1 MFNFDEKKV
10 YVDHLNGVNMI
21 PQVEKV
27 VDKICEDGYKN
38 IFLVG
43 IGGTLLYQQYAN
55 GNMKRV
61 FKKMCKAKENVI
73 SDLEDM
79 M

>member
-1 MFNFDEKKV
+1 MKV
-10 YVDHLNGVNMI
+10 KTGVA
-21 PQVEKV
+21 
-27 VDKICEDGYKN
+27 
-38 IFLVG
+38 LVLAG

-55 GNMKRV
+55 GNMERV
-61 FKKMCKAKENVI
+61 FKKMCKAEENVI

>member
-1 MFNFDEKKV
+1 MKVKK
-10 YVDHLNGVNMI
+10 GVA
-21 PQVEKV
+21 
-27 VDKICEDGYKN
+27 
-38 IFLVG
+38 LVLAG